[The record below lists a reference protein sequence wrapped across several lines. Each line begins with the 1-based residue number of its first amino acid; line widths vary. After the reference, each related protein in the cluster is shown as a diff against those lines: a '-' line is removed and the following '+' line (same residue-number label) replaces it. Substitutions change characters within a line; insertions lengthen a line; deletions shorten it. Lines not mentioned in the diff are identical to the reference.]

1 MSADWIKMRLH
12 LHHHPKVVRMGVA
25 LSRQAWEVV
34 GALYVVWSLADEHST
49 NGNLGLDGETL
60 DKMVGLPG
68 LAEAMI
74 AVEWLK
80 IENDVCI
87 MPNFD
92 AHHGKAA
99 KRRAVDNGRKSLA
112 RISPEQDVSAFC
124 PQSVRKSSEV
134 VRTKCGPE
142 KRREEKNKDS
152 VEQVHSTTNIDLTG
166 FDEFWSAYPKSKRK
180 VNRDGCASIWKSKH
194 LGKISSAVIAGVKQ
208 YATSRDATKD
218 DGQWVPLPATWLN
231 QRRWEAFQ
239 PVQET
244 PAPKPPSL
252 FVRLKYADPNQAL
265 GGVGTDV
272 LLDWIAGRINSR
284 PKSKVMAA
292 LSDRV
297 DRLRNPLIET
307 TDSISSLCDDPHFAE
322 LAEEWIEIKSRGRA

>member
-231 QRRWEAFQ
+231 QRRWEVYQ
-239 PVQET
+239 PAEET
-244 PAPKPPSL
+244 LALKPPSL
-252 FVRLKYADPNQAL
+252 SKR
-265 GGVGTDV
+265 
-272 LLDWIAGRINSR
+272 LLDRGMRGNDDLFEWVYERIRNA
-284 PKSKVMAA
+284 PKSRVMADLSKRMA
-292 LSDRV
+292 LVSGGQMEPE
-297 DRLRNPLIET
+297 NIEALCA
-307 TDSISSLCDDPHFAE
+307 DSHFAE
-322 LAEEWIEIKSRGRA
+322 FAEEWLAIQTGAVP